1 MTNTDQVSQEYL
13 YVKCFLYKYT
23 PEFNAKAGV
32 TSSLSTFVPY
42 SIDLDD
48 TKYFTKYDISGF
60 VTSYS
65 FEQRI
70 DETTFSW
77 SVELQDLALS
87 YGTINTKLKVL
98 PPAGNPMRGGLT
110 FDKSNFS
117 ALLVSEYEAN
127 ANNLENNNDDVAATR
142 LNNTNTTNPILAA
155 KENRGRAPSPLTDQ
169 NLNLVTVQS
178 TVPGLRL
185 SDLIQEYDFIS
196 VFLYKNQT
204 PLTNIWGVFTVDDS
218 VDNNPVQIFNYKV
231 TSDVTPAF
239 QTYQNPLDP
248 YLKYESVLLTTM
260 PNGQTLFSNEFNG
273 FVIKK
278 NALSSINQVDRLVI
292 SGNGWSRLFGATRR
306 SMKPSLFQNSL
317 YEVGQVLGASDVSA
331 FENVYA
337 GRTIPQIIRDLFDLV
352 YRIDFDTSI
361 NTVVANVVDPANS
374 LNSTNLPSSSQKQA
388 DFFASPLSLTGSSSP
403 VATFTPRVSEQLV
416 LNNSFYNITSLIVA
430 NDYPANLFN
439 LPQYLLASVM
449 KLRHFAYIEPINVP
463 ASQSFID
470 GAQAYAASLATSNI
484 STNTNVAN
492 LAPATTTQQQ
502 VSSETFQKAI
512 QSYSIGEQVINYI
525 GRNPVFV
532 EPNLQNLVAY
542 FQFLADVFQPFSP
555 ELQTPYEILDKIRNQ
570 AFIEIYEQ
578 PNGQFIVRSP
588 QYNNMA
594 ASVAD
599 RSDIGMIRS
608 NNLDVISSN
617 YGSTV
622 ENLVTKLF
630 AGYSPN
636 ITPISLFQQFGYCD
650 GKLLI
655 QNGLLETITA
665 ANPNTATASLSNTT
679 TNNSKTTGIFGY
691 AEYLMELAN
700 AKLKTGN
707 IVCDLD
713 NTIQVGQTIIDE
725 TKFKFG
731 YIVGVTKQV
740 SVTGTATMVLTLS
753 YVRDAVPTYSN
764 TGAIVNINVDLLP
777 VLTDIENSFVS
788 GS

>member
-13 YVKCFLYKYT
+13 FIKCFLYKYT
-23 PEFNAKAGV
+23 PEFHAKTGV
-32 TSSLSTFVPY
+32 TSSLSTFKPY
-42 SIDLDD
+42 AIDLDN
-48 TKYFTKYDISGF
+48 TKYFTKYDISSF

-70 DETTFSW
+70 DETTYSW
-77 SVELQDLALS
+77 SLELQDLALS
-87 YGTINTKLKVL
+87 YGTINSKLKVL
-98 PPAGNPMRGGLT
+98 PPNGNPMRGGLS
-110 FDKSNFS
+110 FSNSSNS
-117 ALLVSEYEAN
+117 ALLVSEYETN
-127 ANNLENNNDDVAATR
+127 ANTINNNNLPVSSLAN
-142 LNNTNTTNPILAA
+142 LTNPILTA
-155 KENRGRAPSPLTDQ
+155 KQKRGASAGPLTVQ
-169 NLNLVTVQS
+169 NTNLTEVLS

-204 PLTNIWGVFTVDDS
+204 PLTDIWGVFTVDES
-218 VDNNPVQIFNYKV
+218 IPNNPLQIFNYKV

-278 NALSSINQVDRLVI
+278 NTVSSINQVDKIVLG
-292 SGNGWSRLFGATRR
+292 GNGWSRLFGATRR

-317 YEVGQVLGASDVSA
+317 YEAGQVLGAADVSA

-352 YRIDFDTSI
+352 YRIDFNTSS
-361 NTVVANVVDPANS
+361 NTIVTGVTPPVN
-374 LNSTNLPSSSQKQA
+374 LKNSTNLLTSSQTQSN
-388 DFFASPLSLTGSSSP
+388 FFTSPLSIIGSSSTTSLFE
-403 VATFTPRVSEQLV
+403 AQTSEQLV
-416 LNNSFYNITSLIVA
+416 LENSFYNTTSLIVA

-439 LPQYLLASVM
+439 LPQYLLTSVM
-449 KLRHFAYIEPINVP
+449 KLRPFAYIEPLNVP
-463 ASQSFID
+463 TSQSFID
-470 GAQAYAASLATSNI
+470 GAQAYAANLSSSDI
-484 STNTNVAN
+484 STNTNVAS
-492 LAPATTTQQQ
+492 APVTPNFSEK

-512 QSYSIGEQVINYI
+512 QSYNLSEQVINYT
-525 GRNPVFV
+525 GRTPVFV
-532 EPNLQNLVAY
+532 EPNLQNLVSY
-542 FQFLADVFQPFSP
+542 FQFLSDVFQPFSP
-555 ELQTPYEILDKIRNQ
+555 QLQTPYEILDQIRSQ
-570 AFIEIYEQ
+570 AFVEIYEQ

-608 NNLDVISSN
+608 NDLNIISST
-617 YGSTV
+617 YGTTV

-630 AGYSPN
+630 TNYSPN
-636 ITPISLFQQFGYCD
+636 ITPISVFQQFGYCD

-655 QNGLLETITA
+655 QNGLLESVTA
-665 ANPNTATASLSNTT
+665 ANPNAATASLSNNT

-691 AEYLMELAN
+691 AQYLMEVSN
-700 AKLKTGN
+700 ARLKTGTL
-707 IVCDLD
+707 VCDLS
-713 NTIQVGQTIIDE
+713 NTVQVGQTILDE
-725 TKFKFG
+725 TRFKFG
-731 YIVGVTKQV
+731 YIVGISKQV
-740 SVTGTATMVLTLS
+740 SVTGTATMSLALS

-764 TGAIVNINVDLLP
+764 TGAIVRINTDLLP
-777 VLTDIENSFVS
+777 VLTDIENSFAPA